1 MVSLRQDV
9 VIPTAGL
16 YEAVGTGAGKGI
28 VEELDF
34 PYAYTHQTPFPEN
47 GKIPLK
53 NFQSPSA
60 LFLTGQPFYWPDAS
74 ESYGEFLQ
82 PLIEQIPGNDLLL
95 CRLRHSTAFPD
106 KVPINYQGYFPD
118 RRRESTGRTCCR

>member
-47 GKIPLK
+47 GKIPPEELSVS
-53 NFQSPSA
+53 FRSVFDRA
-60 LFLTGQPFYWPDAS
+60 AV
-74 ESYGEFLQ
+74 
-82 PLIEQIPGNDLLL
+82 LL
-95 CRLRHSTAFPD
+95 A
-106 KVPINYQGYFPD
+106 
-118 RRRESTGRTCCR
+118 